1 MNTYQNYLSLVV
13 QTVVENIKPDSNYIT
28 AATLGN
34 LLLAKSPK
42 ETWKDF
48 GKSSLSELILEYP
61 EIQQGN

>member
-42 ETWKDF
+42 ET
-48 GKSSLSELILEYP
+48 
-61 EIQQGN
+61 